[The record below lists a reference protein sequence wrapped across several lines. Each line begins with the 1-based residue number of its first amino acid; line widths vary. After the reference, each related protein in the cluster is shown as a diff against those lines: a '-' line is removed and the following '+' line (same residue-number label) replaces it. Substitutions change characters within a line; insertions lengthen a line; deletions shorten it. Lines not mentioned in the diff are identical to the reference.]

1 MVVCDRLCLHEAVCD
16 ACSMFEPVPL
26 LCVQYTLYMAEY
38 MTEWV
43 CVFQSWGARWLRC
56 WGPKC
61 ANREVVSGP
70 RAYWR
75 ESQGPGAEEKVKAG
89 QLSCEL
95 LGPVAHCVLSRVQV
109 CFDLLLQQAVSK
121 ETEVCCSYPEGKLLL
136 QEAQPGSKEAPVL
149 FHPPLPPPLEPV
161 ESSENIQLWKA
172 FFIKG
177 YWL

>member
-1 MVVCDRLCLHEAVCD
+1 M
-16 ACSMFEPVPL
+16 
-26 LCVQYTLYMAEY
+26 
-38 MTEWV
+38 
-43 CVFQSWGARWLRC
+43 
-56 WGPKC
+56 
-61 ANREVVSGP
+61 SGP

-109 CFDLLLQQAVSK
+109 RFDLLFQRAVSK

-177 YWL
+177 SKVI